1 MSPEITVY
9 VESEILPGQAEAL
22 REVVAR
28 VIEHCGATEPGLLA
42 YDWYVDEAGL
52 ECRVVE
58 RYADS
63 DAILFHFQNY
73 ARFGEELAACRT
85 MKRLQLLGEP
95 SEALLEALEAMSPPV
110 FTPLAS
116 LGSAA

>member
-1 MSPEITVY
+1 MSQEITVL

-22 REVVAR
+22 REVVTR

-42 YDWYVDEAGL
+42 YDWYVDEAGA

-73 ARFGEELAACRT
+73 ARFGEELAACRQ
-85 MKRLQLLGEP
+85 MKKLTLLGDP
-95 SEALLEALEAMSPPV
+95 SPKLREALAAMSPPI
-110 FTPLAS
+110 FLPSIGLER
-116 LGSAA
+116 